1 MTNEDCDFIAN
12 LTRVLWGATVWRV
25 RLNLQYRFESGAL
38 PEELYSPDDLDE
50 LCLDFATPLVVP
62 EKIRKTKRVGS
73 LWINT
78 AQCGLR
84 VQERGKVLM
93 NSGDS
98 TARVRA
104 VLPTMIGRPLVRAH
118 VAGPGGDTQFVFENE
133 RVLTCFPAS
142 SQRGINWVIS
152 TGSGDEIKLGPG
164 IRISYQTSLR

>member
-12 LTRVLWGATVWRV
+12 LTQVLWGATVWRV
-25 RLNLQYRFESGAL
+25 RLNLQHSFEKGAH
-38 PEELYSPDDLDE
+38 PDELYSPDDLDE
-50 LCLDFATPLVVP
+50 LCLDFATPLIVP

-84 VQERGKVLM
+84 VQQHGKVLM

-104 VLPTMIGRPLVRAH
+104 VLPTMIGCPLVKAH
-118 VAGPGGDTQFVFENE
+118 VTNPGGDTRFVFENE

-142 SQRGINWVIS
+142 SRLGVNWVIN
-152 TGSGDEIKLGPG
+152 TETGDEFKLGPG
-164 IRISYQTSLR
+164 IRISYKTSLR